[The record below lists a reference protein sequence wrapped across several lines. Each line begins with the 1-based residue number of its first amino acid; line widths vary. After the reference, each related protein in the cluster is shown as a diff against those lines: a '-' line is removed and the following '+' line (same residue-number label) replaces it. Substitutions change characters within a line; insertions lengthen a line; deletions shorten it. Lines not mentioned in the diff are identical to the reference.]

1 MTGMEHA
8 IEQAIEVL
16 DAVDRN
22 HDLDSG
28 DLASSEEYA
37 RALADAGLLAP
48 APLRE
53 EALAGEPEP
62 WQCPGC
68 NSDRWIRVSL
78 TRGLT
83 VITQCVPCGRYVNC
97 QPPDRAEGDGRV
109 VR

>member
-48 APLRE
+48 APLAEIRAENRFRE
-53 EALAGEPEP
+53 IYR
-62 WQCPGC
+62 
-68 NSDRWIRVSL
+68 RWATDWEFV
-78 TRGLT
+78 
-83 VITQCVPCGRYVNC
+83 
-97 QPPDRAEGDGRV
+97 DRAEGDGRGEP
-109 VR
+109 

>member
-1 MTGMEHA
+1 MTGMDHA

-37 RALADAGLLAP
+37 RVLADAGLLAP

-53 EALAGEPEP
+53 EWAAIDDDGHVLMRYGADSHSPHREYGT
-62 WQCPGC
+62 
-68 NSDRWIRVSL
+68 SL
-78 TRGLT
+78 TYSRWASDWKPWEDD
-83 VITQCVPCGRYVNC
+83 Q
-97 QPPDRAEGDGRV
+97 
-109 VR
+109 

>member
-8 IEQAIEVL
+8 IEQAVEVL

-53 EALAGEPEP
+53 EWAAIDDDGHVLMRYGADSHSPHREYGT
-62 WQCPGC
+62 
-68 NSDRWIRVSL
+68 SL
-78 TRGLT
+78 TYSRWASDWK
-83 VITQCVPCGRYVNC
+83 PWED
-97 QPPDRAEGDGRV
+97 DR
-109 VR
+109 